1 MYLLQFNEIN
11 DIYKKKL
18 VNFCQF
24 IFFGHVNKKIL
35 IICDISL
42 YACKAIL

>member
-24 IFFGHVNKKIL
+24 IFFGP
-35 IICDISL
+35 CDQENFNNL
-42 YACKAIL
+42 